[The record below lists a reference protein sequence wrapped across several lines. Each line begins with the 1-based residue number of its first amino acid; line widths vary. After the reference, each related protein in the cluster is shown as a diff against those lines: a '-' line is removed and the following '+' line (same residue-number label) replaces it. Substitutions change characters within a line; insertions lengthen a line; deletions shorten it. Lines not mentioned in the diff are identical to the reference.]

1 MITFD
6 VMLPTGLY
14 NPNEDKLD
22 QASTD
27 KTRSDSLT
35 LRDLN
40 KLKKLRA
47 YRRLDAL
54 RRRDRIEVIYG
65 KDDGNSM

>member
-27 KTRSDSLT
+27 KTRSETLT